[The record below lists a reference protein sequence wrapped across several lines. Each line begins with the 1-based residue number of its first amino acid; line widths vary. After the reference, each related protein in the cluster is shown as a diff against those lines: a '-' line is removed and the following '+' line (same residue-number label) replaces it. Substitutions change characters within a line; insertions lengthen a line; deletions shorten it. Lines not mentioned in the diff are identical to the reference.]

1 VLILI
6 QFLHHLRNSVLHF
19 LSLLL
24 NCYVLHTHRMRVDY
38 LPLGTLKLLLQ
49 TLDLLEQLLV
59 VALLCLNVLF

>member
-1 VLILI
+1 MLILI

-19 LSLLL
+19 FGLLL
-24 NCYVLHTHRMRVDY
+24 NRYVLHTHRMRVDY

-49 TLDLLEQLLV
+49 TLDLLQKLLV